1 MYEKLYVTESKLRVH
16 LGSPLLK
23 ERRVFLKESA
33 NMGKS
38 KDRLRILASYIL
50 YATHAL
56 HLHDGKNDT
65 VPIENVIK
73 VCHDYRMCHSD
84 RSHKLSIAS
93 ELNEFHDA
101 FRAIY
106 SWLLSLELLEHKFPD
121 KDSIFCKLF
130 TGIHFRLKYI
140 TAPYYGERKRH
151 LENLE
156 KEGMSKVCIRE
167 YAELQ
172 LDVIKLFK
180 LDQKPMER
188 SFSSDEIIDAAHCFG
203 KLSSGT
209 SDHSRYQRFRA
220 VCMNWFSFMEII
232 TEKDKSYPGSN
243 YVDMF
248 CEWHLTSK
256 GSSAGAVVQIRQEL
270 DKFFTYINSKGVTIN
285 LLTAGC
291 INGYIETYQSA
302 CFARKTV
309 SSRVSILRTFLRYL
323 YNRSLI
329 RTDMSSYL
337 ISPRIYT
344 CEILPAS
351 PNEND
356 LNRIAH
362 FYDGDNPCAIRN
374 KAILLLLIEY
384 GVRSGE
390 VTNLKL
396 SDIDWGRDVLYL
408 HREKGCQKQQVLTLK
423 ANVGNAIL
431 RYIKEVRRNER
442 GYRELFLKLNNP
454 VRPMTPKG
462 IYHVVFNAIKGL
474 DIHVEHMGPHSLRRA
489 FATIRV
495 NKGHTFKDVADILG
509 HKQLDTARIYAKV
522 DLARLRQ
529 VSDINWEG
537 IL

>member
-1 MYEKLYVTESKLRVH
+1 MYERLYVTESKLRVH
-16 LGSPLLK
+16 LDSPLLK

-33 NMGKS
+33 GMGKS
-38 KDRLRILASYIL
+38 EDRLRILASYIL
-50 YATHAL
+50 YATQAL
-56 HLHDGKNDT
+56 HLHDEKNDK
-65 VPIENVIK
+65 VPIEDVIR

-84 RSHKLSIAS
+84 RSHKFSIAS
-93 ELNEFHDA
+93 ELNEFYDV
-101 FRAIY
+101 FRTIY
-106 SWLLSLELLEHKFPD
+106 LWLSSLKLLEHKFLD
-121 KDSIFCKLF
+121 KDSIFCSLF

-140 TAPYYGERKRH
+140 TAPYYEERKRH

-156 KEGMSKVCIRE
+156 KEGMSKVRIRE

-172 LDVIKLFK
+172 LNIIKQFK
-180 LDQKPMER
+180 LDQKPIEC
-188 SFSSDEIIDAAHCFG
+188 SFSTHEIIDAAHCYG

-220 VCMNWFSFMEII
+220 VCMSWFSFMEII
-232 TEKDKSYPGSN
+232 TEKDKNYPGSN

-256 GSSAGAVVQIRQEL
+256 GSSVGAVIQIRQEL
-270 DKFFTYINSKGVTIN
+270 DRFFAYINSKGITIN
-285 LLTAGC
+285 LLTADY
-291 INGYIETYQSA
+291 IDGYIETYQSA

-309 SSRVSILRTFLRYL
+309 ASRVSILRTFLKYF

-362 FYDGDNPCAIRN
+362 FYDGDNPSAIRN

-384 GVRSGE
+384 GIRSGE

-396 SDIDWGRDVLYL
+396 SDIDWERDVLYL
-408 HREKGCQKQQVLTLK
+408 HREKGYQKQQVLTLK

-431 RYIKEVRRNER
+431 RYIKEARRNER

-454 VRPMTPKG
+454 VRSMTPKG
-462 IYHVVFNAIKGL
+462 IYHVVSNAIKGL
-474 DIHVEHMGPHSLRRA
+474 DIHIGHTGPHSLRRA
-489 FATIRV
+489 FATIRI
-495 NKGHTFKDVADILG
+495 NKGYTFKDVADILG
-509 HKQLDTARIYAKV
+509 HKQLDTTKIYAKV
-522 DLARLRQ
+522 DLTRLRQ